1 MEEERLMSANDPMGP
16 DEERLVRALES
27 GASGEAQLRRE
38 RPDLAHRLT
47 ELRELERALTDVGR
61 EDAALRSI
69 AARDVTLE
77 DRESAERF
85 VRGRL
90 SPARTRPW
98 RPWMLLAAA
107 ALVLLV
113 SGIAI
118 WSSTRPT
125 TAPGRVMLGSSG
137 MTIRSDSEGDTVTWE
152 PAGIR
157 YRVSVERV
165 VPAADGTTLLDERK
179 QSQTRW
185 SPTDEQRATWPARVR
200 VHVHVLDDS
209 GVDTGS
215 YASLELSL
223 SSPSSH

>member
-1 MEEERLMSANDPMGP
+1 
-16 DEERLVRALES
+16 
-27 GASGEAQLRRE
+27 
-38 RPDLAHRLT
+38 
-47 ELRELERALTDVGR
+47 
-61 EDAALRSI
+61 
-69 AARDVTLE
+69 
-77 DRESAERF
+77 
-85 VRGRL
+85 
-90 SPARTRPW
+90 
-98 RPWMLLAAA
+98 MLLAAA